1 MREMNEGRI
10 ELCNWRSWI
19 PARAWLLFNT
29 WYSSLII
36 CVSTAVTLRLP
47 IGKAAWPILTF
58 CSALTFVLAIKS
70 TKLASDRN
78 SILKGIAA
86 TVLVLGAVV
95 VVLWG
100 SLFKHQFVSV
110 YPDPWYYS
118 AFGAYLQKTS
128 PPISGESELIVTY
141 GSQQMWTR
149 YATAGLL
156 ALFAQITGTDACR
169 SASIY
174 AFVLLVHLGFGFV
187 LLSRML
193 GARPILSLCAG
204 LFGVMIG
211 WAPEVLKIGNWDQV
225 LFISLIPFAIF
236 RMRLLTFPT
245 SHTSGSLAMGLC
257 LAAAIFAYPEG
268 AVISGIIY
276 FPLVVWRLFR
286 GTPLPRKVRQ
296 LALASGVA
304 ILLSIVYLPT
314 FVSFL
319 FHQISAGSTVLVAKG
334 ALGGL
339 LSTNW
344 FAAVYC
350 LGAQLPATTGHP
362 PRKLELIV
370 SVLFIGL
377 TLVAIRAWWRK
388 KDGIILTIPFFA
400 ALSLWEA
407 LRVQYDYG
415 LYKVLTM
422 FWPVMVGAI
431 FAGMSQLLARYYGLA
446 RLFAIVAFCGLIVG
460 AVLAEVEDF
469 RYAPWRQDRSIK
481 PFLELRRLKEISRD
495 APVRIQTQS
504 WFNQLWA
511 VFFLQGY
518 KLIIPNPLLY
528 LQSLAKSLP
537 HPATEQYPISFVL
550 TDEKKSGAVWHNKS
564 FYLLARGE
572 PVELLAVNAPN
583 TLETEDGEPF
593 LWLDNRFADLTIHSD
608 ADREVFLLIP
618 ECRPGP
624 NRPEDPNRTLLIEQN
639 GEAFEV
645 PAQESLKIPLS
656 LKKGNNLV
664 RLACK
669 ESATVHELASG
680 DTRTLLLGIKGFS
693 IKPASPTN
701 P

>member
-1 MREMNEGRI
+1 MQ
-10 ELCNWRSWI
+10 LWTWRSWI
-19 PARAWLLFNT
+19 PARAWMLFNA
-29 WYSSLII
+29 WFSSLII

-58 CSALTFVLAIKS
+58 CSLLTLVLAIKS
-70 TKLASDRN
+70 TKSVPDRN
-78 SILKGIAA
+78 LILKGIAT
-86 TVLVLGAVV
+86 TVLVLATVV

-118 AFGAYLQKTS
+118 AFGAYLQKAS
-128 PPISGESELIVTY
+128 PPVSGESDPIVTY

-149 YATAGLL
+149 YATAGSL
-156 ALFAQITGTDACR
+156 AFFAQITGTDACR

-174 AFVLLVHLGFGFV
+174 AFLVLAHLGFGFV

-193 GARPILSLCAG
+193 GARPILSLGAG

-211 WAPEVLKIGNWDQV
+211 WAPEALKIGNWDQV
-225 LFISLIPFAIF
+225 LFISLIPFVIF
-236 RMRLLTFPT
+236 RIRLLSFPT
-245 SHTSGSLAMGLC
+245 SHTSGSLAMGLS

-268 AVISGIIY
+268 AVISGVIY
-276 FPLVVWRLFR
+276 FPLLVWRLFR
-286 GTPLPRKVRQ
+286 GTPFPRKARQ
-296 LALASGVA
+296 LARASSVA
-304 ILLSIVYLPT
+304 ILLSVVYLPT

-319 FHQISAGSTVLVAKG
+319 LHQISAGSNVLVAKG

-344 FAAVYC
+344 LAAAYC

-362 PRKLELIV
+362 PGKLELTV
-370 SVLFIGL
+370 SVLFVGL
-377 TLVAIRAWWRK
+377 TLLAIRAWWRK
-388 KDGIILTIPFFA
+388 KDGIILTIPFFL

-407 LRVQYDYG
+407 FRVQYDYG

-431 FAGMSQLLARYYGLA
+431 FAGMSQLLARYYGLT
-446 RLFAIVAFCGLIVG
+446 RLFAIIAFCGLIAG
-460 AVLAEVEDF
+460 AVLSEVENF
-469 RYAPWRQDRSIK
+469 RYAPWRQDRSIT
-481 PFLELRRLKEISRD
+481 PFLELTRLKEISRD
-495 APVRIQTQS
+495 APIRIQTQS

-518 KLIIPNPLLY
+518 RLIIPNPLLY
-528 LQSLAKSLP
+528 LQSLASSLP
-537 HPATEQYPISFVL
+537 HPVAEQDPISFVL
-550 TDEKKSGAVWHNKS
+550 TDEKKSGAVWHNEI
-564 FYLLARGE
+564 FYLLDRAE
-572 PVELLAVNAPN
+572 PVEILNVNAPN

-608 ADREVFLLIP
+608 ADREVFILVS

-624 NRPEDPNRTLLIEQN
+624 NRPEDAKRTLLIEQN
-639 GEAFEV
+639 GKTVEMSAKG
-645 PAQESLKIPLS
+645 SLKIPLS
-656 LKKGNNLV
+656 LKKGNSLV

-669 ESATVHELASG
+669 EPATIHKLASG
-680 DTRTLLLGIKGFS
+680 DARTLLLGIKGFS
-693 IKPASPTN
+693 IKTASAVKN

>member
-1 MREMNEGRI
+1 MKEEQRQSWT
-10 ELCNWRSWI
+10 WRSWI
-19 PARAWLLFNT
+19 PARAWMLFNA

-36 CVSTAVTLRLP
+36 CISTAVTLRLP
-47 IGKAAWPILTF
+47 IGKAAWPILTS
-58 CSALTFVLAIKS
+58 CSALTFVFAVKS
-70 TKLASDRN
+70 TKLAPDRN
-78 SILKGIAA
+78 SFLKSIAT
-86 TVLVLGAVV
+86 TVLVLGTVL

-100 SLFKHQFVSV
+100 SLFKHEFVSV

-118 AFGAYLQKTS
+118 AFGAYLQKIS
-128 PPISGESELIVTY
+128 PPISGESEPIVTY

-156 ALFAQITGTDACR
+156 AFFAQITGTDACR

-174 AFVLLVHLGFGFV
+174 AFLVLAHLGFGFV

-211 WAPEVLKIGNWDQV
+211 WVPEALKIGNWDQV
-225 LFISLIPFAIF
+225 VFISLIPFAIV
-236 RMRLLTFPT
+236 RMRLSSFPT
-245 SHTSGSLAMGLC
+245 SRTSGSLAMGLC
-257 LAAAIFAYPEG
+257 LAAAIFTYPEG
-268 AVISGIIY
+268 AVISGAIY

-296 LALASGVA
+296 LARASGVA

-314 FVSFL
+314 LVSFL
-319 FHQISAGSTVLVAKG
+319 SHQISAGSTVLVAKG

-344 FAAVYC
+344 LAAAYC

-362 PRKLELIV
+362 PSKLELTV
-370 SVLFIGL
+370 SLLFIGL
-377 TLVAIRAWWRK
+377 TFVAIRAWWRK
-388 KDGIILTIPFFA
+388 KDGIILTIPFFLS
-400 ALSLWEA
+400 LSLWEA

-431 FAGMSQLLARYYGLA
+431 FAGMSQLLARFYGLT
-446 RLFAIVAFCGLIVG
+446 RLFVIVAFCGLIAG
-460 AVLAEVEDF
+460 AVLNEVEDF
-469 RYAPWRQDRSIK
+469 RYAPWRQDRSVK

-495 APVRIQTQS
+495 APIRIQTQS

-528 LQSLAKSLP
+528 LQSLANSLP
-537 HPATEQYPISFVL
+537 HPATEQDPTSFVL
-550 TDEKKSGAVWHNKS
+550 TDEKKSGAVWHNQI
-564 FYLLARGE
+564 FYLLARAE

-608 ADREVFLLIP
+608 ADREIFILVS
-618 ECRPGP
+618 ECRAGP
-624 NRPEDPNRTLLIEQN
+624 SRPEDPKRTLLIEQN
-639 GEAFEV
+639 GETVEMSAKG
-645 PAQESLKIPLS
+645 SLKIPLS
-656 LKKGNNLV
+656 LKKGNNLI

-669 ESATVHELASG
+669 EPATVHKLASG

-693 IKPASPTN
+693 IKPA
-701 P
+701 